1 MVRRYAIPPENMQL
15 KFSQLEPLA
24 RHIVKSLKDKKLAL
38 FSQSDE
44 ILAGLVS
51 TIFKNNFEQEQ
62 KLNDEAQKLLD
73 LNKKKI
79 GQNIDEE
86 KAFSMIKKQLAKEK

>member
-1 MVRRYAIPPENMQL
+1 MQL

-44 ILAGLVS
+44 ILAGLIG

-73 LNKKKI
+73 INKKKI

-86 KAFSMIKKQLAKEK
+86 KAFSMIKKQLAKEKNFVL

>member
-1 MVRRYAIPPENMQL
+1 MQL

-24 RHIVKSLKDKKLAL
+24 RHIIKTLKEKKLTNFGQTPDETLANIIATL
-38 FSQSDE
+38 FK
-44 ILAGLVS
+44 
-51 TIFKNNFEQEQ
+51 TNFEQEQ
-62 KLNDEAQKLLD
+62 KLNEESQKLLD

-86 KAFSMIKKQLAKEK
+86 KAFSMIKKQLAKERNFVL

>member
-1 MVRRYAIPPENMQL
+1 MQL

-24 RHIVKSLKDKKLAL
+24 RHIIKVLKEKKLAN
-38 FSQSDE
+38 FGQSDE
-44 ILAGLVS
+44 NLASQVAS
-51 TIFKNNFEQEQ
+51 IFKNNFEQEQ

-73 LNKKKI
+73 INKKKI

-86 KAFSMIKKQLAKEK
+86 KAFSMIKRQLAKEKNFVL

>member
-1 MVRRYAIPPENMQL
+1 MQL

-44 ILAGLVS
+44 ILAGLIG

-73 LNKKKI
+73 INKKKI

-86 KAFSMIKKQLAKEK
+86 KAFSMIKKQLAKEKNFIL

>member
-1 MVRRYAIPPENMQL
+1 MQL

-44 ILAGLVS
+44 ILAGLIG

-86 KAFSMIKKQLAKEK
+86 KAFSMIKKQLAKEKNFVL